1 MKKFSATLLLVL
13 AMSVC
18 SFAQVLVQ
26 TAVRD
31 VQPVVLENSS
41 TDLKLSQDFSFLQLE
56 RVKTSQGEFF
66 RVDMGEEYTTTEKVG
81 LAELPVYSCLVEVP
95 FCEQIRVSERVQGVQ
110 EFRLQDNIKVFPKQ
124 ASQSKQ
130 NEELPFIIDE
140 AYYSSDSFTSDSR
153 VNVEVIGTMNGIR
166 LARITVCPVRY
177 NPGENTIEFAKHLD
191 YELHF
196 VNPDYQK
203 TLSMRAKTNARFSD
217 FLSSKTLNPK
227 TVSAGVY
234 SSNVTRPYKMIIV
247 SDRMFEQALQPFI
260 GWKTAQGFKVQTFYT
275 DEIGSTRES
284 IKNHLQ
290 TLWDNATEGNPA
302 ADYLLLCGDTGQIP
316 TYSGQHASYGAAH
329 PTDLYYAEYT
339 NDILPDVFYGRLSA
353 TTEAQM
359 QAIIAKT
366 LSYEKYEFES
376 DDYLDRVLLVAGKET
391 SNPAPTCVNGQMN
404 YIKQYFDGLDTS
416 VYYNPASGSHSS
428 EIKDKINQGAGWIN
442 YSAHCD
448 ESGWYSPAYS
458 SSDVNA
464 ATNTG
469 KYGFYINNCCLSSKF
484 SDSQC
489 YGETL
494 LRAEDKGAVGVIGGS
509 NYTYWSEDYYWSVG
523 AKNVVVNPVYS
534 SNALGA
540 YDRFFHTHS
549 EAFDKWYTSA
559 GQMVQAG
566 NLAVE
571 MSSSDL
577 KEYYWE
583 VYCLLGD
590 PSLMPYAGTAEDFEV
605 EVPEVLPIGSDNLH
619 FGGLPAYTYV
629 GLSVADTLLA
639 ASQADQTGSVDL
651 NFEALN
657 DVCNVKI
664 VMTNQFYKPY
674 IDSIAVA
681 VMNEPYLAVSDVR
694 FTDVQSG
701 ETVEKLRSNRE
712 YSLSLTVKNLG
723 NQTLQNASLRLE
735 CPSETQIVNNPQS
748 TLGTVN
754 ANQSILLQGV
764 FKIRTQGGIDD
775 GETLE
780 FVFVIEG
787 TDYNRN
793 KVTRIEIE
801 APEAELDNLSL
812 TRVND
817 ETHLNFSIISEG
829 TLPLAQGTV
838 SVVSRSSNLTFVEPT
853 VENTLSLA
861 AGERMDFSFPA
872 IIGEGEQIA
881 FDIHYAAEDYGFIN
895 SYVINVANG
904 VVDFEDGLVP
914 SDWDNDDAKPWTI
927 DSTWANSGTYSLRSG
942 AIGDRQTTAV
952 EFSVD
957 AAMQDSVSFY
967 VLVSTENNYD
977 FFKFYLDGSEKLSL
991 SGTNNTSW
999 RKFSYPVSAGEHS
1012 LKFEYSK
1019 DYSNSSG
1026 SDAVW
1031 IDDVKMPL
1039 SGTVSISEVET
1050 DNVRIYPNPADRQVC
1065 VSGIEHGS
1073 RVFVFDLSG
1082 RKVCETRAASDSV
1095 LIETE
1100 RFEVGT
1106 YSICIEKDGKLTSR
1120 KLIIAR

>member
-1 MKKFSATLLLVL
+1 MKKISATLLLTL
-13 AMSVC
+13 AMSIC
-18 SFAQVLVQ
+18 SFAQVLVK
-26 TAVRD
+26 TASRN

-41 TDLKLSQDFSFLQLE
+41 TNLKLSQDFSFLQLE
-56 RVKTSQGEFF
+56 RMRTSQGDFF
-66 RVDMGEEYTTTEKVG
+66 RLDMGEEYTTTAKVG
-81 LAELPVYSCLVEVP
+81 LPELPVYSCLVEVP
-95 FCEQIRVSERVQGVQ
+95 FCEQIRVSERAQGVQ
-110 EFRLQDNIKVFPKQ
+110 EFALQGNIKVLPKQ

-130 NEELPFIIDE
+130 NEELPFAFDK
-140 AYYSSDSFTSDSR
+140 ACYSSGSFTSENR
-153 VNVEVIGTMNGIR
+153 VSIEIIGTMNGVR
-166 LARITVCPVRY
+166 LARLTVCPVRY
-177 NPGENTIEFAKHLD
+177 NPGENKVEFAGHLD

-217 FLSSKTLNPK
+217 FLSSKTVNPK
-227 TVSAGVY
+227 TVSAEVY

-260 GWKTAQGFKVQTFYT
+260 RWKTAQGFKIHTFYT
-275 DEIGSTRES
+275 DEIGSTTTD

-290 TLWDNATEGNPA
+290 TLWNNATESDPA

-316 TYSGQHASYGAAH
+316 AFSGQHGSYGANH

-366 LSYEKYEFES
+366 LSYEKYEFED

-404 YIKQYFDGLDTS
+404 YVKQYFAGLDTS
-416 VYYNPASGSHSS
+416 VYYNPASGNFSS
-428 EIKDKINQGAGWIN
+428 GIKTKINQGAGWIN

-448 ESGWYSPAYS
+448 ESGWYSPSYLS
-458 SSDVNA
+458 EDVNA
-464 ATNTG
+464 ATNSG

-484 SDSQC
+484 SENRC
-489 YGETL
+489 YAETL
-494 LRAEDKGAVGVIGGS
+494 LRAENKGAVGVIGGS
-509 NYTYWSEDYYWSVG
+509 NYTYWNEDYYWSVG
-523 AKNVVVNPVYS
+523 AKNVVVNPAYS
-534 SNALGA
+534 SGALGA

-549 EAFDKWYTSA
+549 ETFDKWYTSA

-566 NLAVE
+566 NLAVS
-571 MSSSDL
+571 MSSSDR

-605 EVPEVLPIGSDNLH
+605 EVPEVLPIGADNIHLDA
-619 FGGLPAYTYV
+619 LPAYTYV

-639 ASQADQTGSVDL
+639 ASQADQAGSVDL

-657 DVCNVKI
+657 DVCDVKI

-674 IDSIAVA
+674 MNSIAVT
-681 VMNEPYLAVSDVR
+681 VMDEPYLAVSDVR
-694 FTDVQSG
+694 FTDTQSG
-701 ETVEKLRSNRE
+701 ETVEKLRADKE
-712 YSLSLTVKNLG
+712 YSLSLRVENLG
-723 NQTLQNASLRLE
+723 NQSLQNASIRVE
-735 CPSETQIVNNPQS
+735 CPDETHILNDAQS

-754 ANQSILLQGV
+754 AHQSISLQDV
-764 FKIRTQGGIDD
+764 FLIRTQGGIED

-780 FVFVIEG
+780 FAFVVEG
-787 TDYNRN
+787 TDYNRS
-793 KVTRIEIE
+793 KVARIEVE
-801 APEAELDNLSL
+801 APEADLDNLSL
-812 TRVND
+812 ARV
-817 ETHLNFSIISEG
+817 ETEMQLGFTIVSEG
-829 TLPLAQGTV
+829 SLPLAQGSV
-838 SVVSRSSNLTFVEPT
+838 SVISRSSNLTFAEPATAT
-853 VENTLSLA
+853 VPSLE
-861 AGERMDFSFPA
+861 AGQTMDFSFPA
-872 IIGEGEQIA
+872 IVGEGEQVA
-881 FDIHYAAEDYGFIN
+881 FDIRYAAGDYGFIN

-904 VVDFEDGLVP
+904 VVDFEDGVVP
-914 SDWDNDDAKPWTI
+914 SLWVNDDANPWTI
-927 DSTWANSGTYSLRSG
+927 DSSQAHGGAYSLRSG
-942 AIGDRQTTAV
+942 AIGDNQTTV
-952 EFSVD
+952 LEFSVD

-977 FFKFYLDGSEKLSL
+977 FFKFYLDGSEKVSL
-991 SGTNNTSW
+991 SGTGNTSW

-1012 LKFEYSK
+1012 VKFEYSK
-1019 DYSNSSG
+1019 DYSSSSG

-1031 IDDVKMPL
+1031 IDDVSLPL
-1039 SGTVSISEVET
+1039 GGTVSLSEIET
-1050 DNVRIYPNPADRQVC
+1050 DNIRICPNPADRQVC
-1065 VSGIEHGS
+1065 ISGIERGS

-1082 RKVCETRAASDSV
+1082 RKVCETRAVSDSV
-1095 LIETE
+1095 LIETD
-1100 RFEVGT
+1100 RFETGT
-1106 YSICIEKDGKLTSR
+1106 YSVCIEKGGNLTSR